1 MVSVGGMV
9 CALVAMV
16 AVILSCE
23 VYAITLMPRSCS
35 MLCNHMYIITQ
46 ARTVSTADQGLI
58 TCVSGGEPWA
68 TVGDA
73 SDVGGERWIISTING
88 GLNGYK
94 RLYSGL
100 EERH

>member
-1 MVSVGGMV
+1 
-9 CALVAMV
+9 
-16 AVILSCE
+16 
-23 VYAITLMPRSCS
+23 
-35 MLCNHMYIITQ
+35 MLCHHMYIITQ

-58 TCVSGGEPWA
+58 TRVSGGEPWA

-73 SDVGGERWIISTING
+73 LDVGGERWIISPIDG

-100 EERH
+100 EQRH